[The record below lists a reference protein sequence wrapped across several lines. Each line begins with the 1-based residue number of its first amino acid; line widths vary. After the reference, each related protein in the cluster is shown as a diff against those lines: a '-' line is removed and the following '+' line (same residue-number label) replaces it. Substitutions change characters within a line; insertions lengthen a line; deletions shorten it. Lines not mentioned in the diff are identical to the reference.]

1 MESPVTFRLD
11 KRMREGVARIAR
23 KRRKTASQIVREAI
37 EAYID
42 REESSASLYDRMS
55 HLAGVVEAEPER
67 SANAGRK
74 VAALLKARRSR
85 S

>member
-1 MESPVTFRLD
+1 MEAPVTFRLD
-11 KRMREGVARIAR
+11 KRIREGVARIAR

-42 REESSASLYDRMS
+42 REESGASLYDRMS

-67 SANAGRK
+67 SEQGGRK
-74 VAALLKARRSR
+74 VAAMLKGRLGRS
-85 S
+85 